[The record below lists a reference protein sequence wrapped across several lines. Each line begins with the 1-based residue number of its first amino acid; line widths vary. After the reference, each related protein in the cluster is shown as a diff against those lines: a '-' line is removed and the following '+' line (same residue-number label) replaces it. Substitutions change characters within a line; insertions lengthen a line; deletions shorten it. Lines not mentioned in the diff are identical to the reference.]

1 MLNQVAYH
9 KEEPG
14 VDDNPI
20 YARSNTLLPH
30 KRALSYY
37 MPRKDEKRDWN
48 AEGGGKGNPTTSKN
62 LTKLVE
68 RVDLSV
74 SNRQNFKKRRKMINS
89 VQKRVER
96 VVLYN
101 TRSVNVSSDSPAV
114 MYDCKSLHEYYIE
127 HEFGIGG
134 NKATKRFTKA
144 EKRKNKDKI
153 CLIKKVSQCCK
164 ISFASHASD

>member
-1 MLNQVAYH
+1 
-9 KEEPG
+9 
-14 VDDNPI
+14 
-20 YARSNTLLPH
+20 
-30 KRALSYY
+30 
-37 MPRKDEKRDWN
+37 MPRKDEKRDCN
-48 AEGGGKGNPTTSKN
+48 AEGGGKGNPITSKN

-74 SNRQNFKKRRKMINS
+74 SNRQNFKKRRKMIKC
-89 VQKRVER
+89 VQKRVQR

-101 TRSVNVSSDSPAV
+101 TQSVNASSDSPAV
-114 MYDCKSLHEYYIE
+114 MYDCQSLHEYYIE

-153 CLIKKVSQCCK
+153 CRIKKVSRCCK

>member
-1 MLNQVAYH
+1 
-9 KEEPG
+9 
-14 VDDNPI
+14 
-20 YARSNTLLPH
+20 
-30 KRALSYY
+30 

-48 AEGGGKGNPTTSKN
+48 AEGGGKGKPTTSKN

-74 SNRQNFKKRRKMINS
+74 SNRQNFKKRRKMIKS
-89 VQKRVER
+89 VQKRGG
-96 VVLYN
+96 VLYN

-144 EKRKNKDKI
+144 EKRKK
-153 CLIKKVSQCCK
+153 QR
-164 ISFASHASD
+164 